1 MKIGNLVS
9 VKRSHGREPVV
20 GLIIEIKEDDHNRV
34 ALVQSINSDY
44 RMYVHP
50 TDMEVISDGGS

>member
-9 VKRSHGREPVV
+9 VKRSHGREPVI

-44 RMYVHP
+44 RMYAHP
-50 TDMEVISDGGS
+50 LDLEVISDGGP

>member
-1 MKIGNLVS
+1 MKVGNLVS
-9 VKRSHGREPVV
+9 VKRTHGRDPVV

-44 RMYVHP
+44 RMYAHP
-50 TDMEVISDGGS
+50 TDIEVLSDCG